1 MNHSYMFRST
11 VVLIRSKTNTLSTVP
26 SHTLD
31 DLAAIRTEPG
41 LVRSCQNSQRVHHE
55 TPASTQ
61 TDSNRPASHLAAGF
75 LFWLPTRSSRS
86 APSSPDSK
94 RLNLSRFGFYH
105 LCFSSPGQHGR
116 HGNIRNKL
124 HSNNNHQTAV
134 KQLRLCFSLQTVTSS
149 LISVFT
155 LQSCSPTGRHVVEQ
169 LVCNLL
175 CLYTCFL

>member
-1 MNHSYMFRST
+1 MTR
-11 VVLIRSKTNTLSTVP
+11 LLSEP
-26 SHTLD
+26 SQD
-31 DLAAIRTEPG
+31 PA
-41 LVRSCQNSQRVHHE
+41 RSCQNSQRVHHE

-61 TDSNRPASHLAAGF
+61 TAPDSNRLV
-75 LFWLPTRSSRS
+75 LPLTWQPVCFSGCQTRSSRS

-105 LCFSSPGQHGR
+105 LCFSSPGQHCR

-149 LISVFT
+149 LISVFM
-155 LQSCSPTGRHVVEQ
+155 LQSWKLKIKAVQQVDMLQSSR
-169 LVCNLL
+169 
-175 CLYTCFL
+175 